1 MVSGVE
7 KGGDGVTG
15 TEIQNLSRV
24 KYNKAYGG
32 KYRNTGL
39 VIQFMFIYRASVT
52 IKIVPWHLTENKSQ
66 ASNILASDVIR
77 KCGDPLRVLIT
88 HINWLLCNSL
98 EIFEAERRF

>member
-24 KYNKAYGG
+24 KHNKAYGG

-39 VIQFMFIYRASVT
+39 VIQFMFIYSICHYKICPSALNGKQEPGLQHIGFRCYKKISRPFESVDHSHKLVT
-52 IKIVPWHLTENKSQ
+52 VQQFGLF
-66 ASNILASDVIR
+66 
-77 KCGDPLRVLIT
+77 GD
-88 HINWLLCNSL
+88 
-98 EIFEAERRF
+98 F